1 MADFW
6 RDPWCGLRSLKDKF
20 PELLEICND
29 DQVCSV
35 ASKEQRNWILT
46 FRRWLDEGLQNKLRE
61 LLDLVRTVP
70 IAVGRDG
77 PRWTWEKMFFV
88 KSTYSHLCGGAPGH
102 KNRRIWKAKIPLKIK
117 IWMWLICKIAFLTK
131 DNLAKIKWQ
140 GDKHCSF
147 CNQEESIEHL
157 MFDCSSAKYVRASPL
172 MFLGSLVDLPISI
185 RFGNGQNV
193 TYKMGKNSIWWD

>member
-1 MADFW
+1 MA
-6 RDPWCGLRSLKDKF
+6 
-20 PELLEICND
+20 
-29 DQVCSV
+29 Q
-35 ASKEQRNWILT
+35 
-46 FRRWLDEGLQNKLRE
+46 
-61 LLDLVRTVP
+61 
-70 IAVGRDG
+70 DG
-77 PRWTWEKMFFV
+77 HGEKMFFV

-117 IWMWLICKIAFLTK
+117 IWMWLICKNAFLTK

-147 CNQEESIEHL
+147 CSQEESIEHL
-157 MFDCSSAKYVRASPL
+157 MFDCSSAKYVLASPL

-193 TYKMGKNSIWWD
+193 TYKMGKKFHMVGLAAICWALWRSRNNIFFENK